1 MTDTGRN
8 GRIAELFAQL
18 AELVA
23 AAQSP
28 EVPQPRRAADQ
39 TLTVAEFCA
48 ELGIARSTFNDW
60 RAKGTGP
67 RCIKI
72 PNGELR
78 IRRAEVDRWL
88 NAREEGV

>member
-1 MTDTGRN
+1 MTGDNRSH
-8 GRIAELFAQL
+8 RIAELFAQL
-18 AELVA
+18 AELLA
-23 AAQSP
+23 NEP
-28 EVPQPRRAADQ
+28 PNVPSPRRPSDQ

-78 IRRAEVDRWL
+78 IRRTEFERWL
-88 NAREEGV
+88 SAREEIE

>member
-1 MTDTGRN
+1 MSLRN
-8 GRIAELFAQL
+8 F
-18 AELVA
+18 
-23 AAQSP
+23 
-28 EVPQPRRAADQ
+28 
-39 TLTVAEFCA
+39 LTVADLCA

-78 IRRAEVDRWL
+78 IRRTELDRWL
-88 NAREEGV
+88 NAHEEAA

>member
-1 MTDTGRN
+1 LF
-8 GRIAELFAQL
+8 AEL
-18 AELVA
+18 AEIVA
-23 AAQSP
+23 EP
-28 EVPQPRRAADQ
+28 DVPQPRRSSDQ

-48 ELGIARSTFNDW
+48 ELGVARSTFNDW

-78 IRRAEVDRWL
+78 IRRTEVDRWL
-88 NAREEGV
+88 RAREEDA

>member
-1 MTDTGRN
+1 LF
-8 GRIAELFAQL
+8 AEL
-18 AELVA
+18 AEIVA
-23 AAQSP
+23 EPQ
-28 EVPQPRRAADQ
+28 VPHPRRESDR
-39 TLTVAEFCA
+39 TLTVGEFCA

-78 IRRAEVDRWL
+78 IRRTEVDRWL
-88 NAREEGV
+88 KAREEAI

>member
-1 MTDTGRN
+1 MTDNSRTN
-8 GRIAELFAQL
+8 RIAELFAQL
-18 AELVA
+18 AEVIA
-23 AAQSP
+23 GTQP
-28 EVPQPRRAADQ
+28 EVPKPRNAPDQ
-39 TLTVAEFCA
+39 ALTVAEFCA

-88 NAREEGV
+88 NAREEDA